1 MLPLLAFCLLVLIVG
16 LLPDGLPSAGFW
28 WDFLTAAGYCGL
40 VVIAFLGWDSES
52 PATNPRLRLH
62 RNLAV
67 ASLLLCIVHSL
78 GYLILDP
85 TLTEYLLPAAP
96 AYMLAGI
103 VAFLSL
109 LLVTTT
115 SFPTPRR
122 RLYPSFS
129 TFRSGHRILFLVIL
143 AGSVWHTVG
152 TDFSLTAFWQTVAI
166 GILLGLLPAIA
177 YVARRIRRQP
187 PMTRVPFST
196 SRADR
201 ASLYAGVTLLSFCAG
216 YAWIKALACDG
227 C

>member
-1 MLPLLAFCLLVLIVG
+1 MLPLILFCLLVLIVA

-28 WDFLTAAGYCGL
+28 WDFLSAAGYCAL

-67 ASLLLCIVHSL
+67 AGLLLCIIHTL
-78 GYLILDP
+78 GYLILDA

-96 AYMLAGI
+96 AYMLTGV

-109 LLVTTT
+109 LGVTVT
-115 SFPTPRR
+115 SFPTVRR

-143 AGSVWHTVG
+143 AGGVWHTLG
-152 TDFSLTAFWQTVAI
+152 TNFSLTALWQMAAI

-177 YVARRIRRQP
+177 YLGRRVRRQLP
-187 PMTRVPFST
+187 VTRVPAST
-196 SRADR
+196 GLADR
-201 ASLYAGVTLLSFCAG
+201 TSLYAGALLLSFCAG
-216 YAWIKALACDG
+216 YAWIKALACDA